1 MVTLS
6 SKGQVVLPR
15 KLRMQ
20 LRLKPGTK
28 FTCKVEG
35 RSIILA
41 PEQSIRE
48 APKLVTDAATGLRIT
63 QSPAGVRVT
72 SADVRAAMADFL

>member
-1 MVTLS
+1 M
-6 SKGQVVLPR
+6 VLP
-15 KLRMQ
+15 KQVRMH
-20 LRLKPGTK
+20 LRLQPGTK

-35 RSIILA
+35 QCIVLT

-48 APKLVTDAATGLRIT
+48 APELVTDAATGLRIT

-72 SADVRAAMADFL
+72 SADVQAAMGLSDF